1 MFFLFPARP
10 SRNCL
15 TVFLCSRIYPVEAV
29 VNDRS
34 HLLLWRSSSIVDEVM
49 ILQEPCFLA
58 LKATDNYRYDS
69 IDFVVCPGFVRSV
82 KTLQTTF
89 LLWKMFIQLVP
100 GQRLGGKIRV
110 LSIGVEPTT
119 FWLLVKPFSFT
130 QSYRRLDGA
139 KATKL
144 GSCHKHPA
152 YC

>member
-1 MFFLFPARP
+1 MYYSGHEMFFLFPARP

-15 TVFLCSRIYPVEAV
+15 TVFLYSRIYEVEGV

-89 LLWKMFIQLVP
+89 SLWKMLIQSVP
-100 GQRLGGKIRV
+100 GQAARRKNPRTLNSSR
-110 LSIGVEPTT
+110 TYD
-119 FWLLVKPFSFT
+119 LLVTSPAVLFHLKLQET
-130 QSYRRLDGA
+130 RR
-139 KATKL
+139 
-144 GSCHKHPA
+144 S
-152 YC
+152 

>member
-1 MFFLFPARP
+1 MYYSGHEMFFLFPTRP

-15 TVFLCSRIYPVEAV
+15 TVFLYSRIYPVEGV

-89 LLWKMFIQLVP
+89 LLWKMFIQSVP
-100 GQRLGGKIRV
+100 GQAARRKNPRTLNR
-110 LSIGVEPTT
+110 SRTYD
-119 FWLLVKPFSFT
+119 LLVTSPAILFHLKLQET
-130 QSYRRLDGA
+130 RR
-139 KATKL
+139 
-144 GSCHKHPA
+144 S
-152 YC
+152 

>member
-1 MFFLFPARP
+1 MYYSGHEMFFLFPTRP

-15 TVFLCSRIYPVEAV
+15 TVFLYSRIYPVEGV

-34 HLLLWRSSSIVDEVM
+34 RLLLWRSSSIVDEVM

-100 GQRLGGKIRV
+100 GQAARRKNPRTLNR
-110 LSIGVEPTT
+110 SRTYD
-119 FWLLVKPFSFT
+119 LLVTSPAILFHLKLKET
-130 QSYRRLDGA
+130 RR
-139 KATKL
+139 
-144 GSCHKHPA
+144 S
-152 YC
+152 

>member
-1 MFFLFPARP
+1 MYYSGHEMFFLFPTRP

-15 TVFLCSRIYPVEAV
+15 TVFLYSRIYAVEGV

-100 GQRLGGKIRV
+100 GQAARRKKPRTLNR
-110 LSIGVEPTT
+110 SRTYD
-119 FWLLVKPFSFT
+119 LLVTSPAILFHSKLQET
-130 QSYRRLDGA
+130 RR
-139 KATKL
+139 
-144 GSCHKHPA
+144 S
-152 YC
+152 

>member
-1 MFFLFPARP
+1 MYYSGHEMFFLFPTRP

-15 TVFLCSRIYPVEAV
+15 TVFLYSRIYPVEGV

-34 HLLLWRSSSIVDEVM
+34 HLLLWRCSSIVDEVM
-49 ILQEPCFLA
+49 ILQEHCFLA

-100 GQRLGGKIRV
+100 GQAARRKNPRTLNR
-110 LSIGVEPTT
+110 SRTYD
-119 FWLLVKPFSFT
+119 LLVTSPAILFHLKLQET
-130 QSYRRLDGA
+130 RR
-139 KATKL
+139 
-144 GSCHKHPA
+144 S
-152 YC
+152 

>member
-1 MFFLFPARP
+1 MYYSGHEMFFLFPTRP

-100 GQRLGGKIRV
+100 GQAARRKNPRTLNR
-110 LSIGVEPTT
+110 SRTYD
-119 FWLLVKPFSFT
+119 LLVTSPAILFHLKLQET
-130 QSYRRLDGA
+130 RR
-139 KATKL
+139 
-144 GSCHKHPA
+144 S
-152 YC
+152 

>member
-1 MFFLFPARP
+1 MYYSGHEMFFLFPTRP

-15 TVFLCSRIYPVEAV
+15 TVFLYSRIYPVEGV

-34 HLLLWRSSSIVDEVM
+34 HLLLWRSSSVVDEVM

-100 GQRLGGKIRV
+100 GQAARRKNPRTLNR
-110 LSIGVEPTT
+110 SRTYD
-119 FWLLVKPFSFT
+119 LLVTSPAILFHSKLQET
-130 QSYRRLDGA
+130 RRN
-139 KATKL
+139 
-144 GSCHKHPA
+144 
-152 YC
+152 

>member
-1 MFFLFPARP
+1 MYYSGHEMFFLFPARP

-15 TVFLCSRIYPVEAV
+15 TVFLYSRIYAVEGV

-89 LLWKMFIQLVP
+89 SLWKMLIQSVP
-100 GQRLGGKIRV
+100 GQAARRKNPRTLNSSR
-110 LSIGVEPTT
+110 TYD
-119 FWLLVKPFSFT
+119 LLVTSPAVLFHLKLQET
-130 QSYRRLDGA
+130 RR
-139 KATKL
+139 
-144 GSCHKHPA
+144 S
-152 YC
+152 

>member
-1 MFFLFPARP
+1 MYYSGHEMFFLFPTRP

-15 TVFLCSRIYPVEAV
+15 TVFLYSRIYPVEGV

-89 LLWKMFIQLVP
+89 LLWKMFIQSVT
-100 GQRLGGKIRV
+100 GQAARRKNPRTLNR
-110 LSIGVEPTT
+110 SRTYD
-119 FWLLVKPFSFT
+119 LLVTSPAILFHLKLQET
-130 QSYRRLDGA
+130 RR
-139 KATKL
+139 
-144 GSCHKHPA
+144 S
-152 YC
+152 

>member
-1 MFFLFPARP
+1 MYYSGHEMFFLFPTRP

-15 TVFLCSRIYPVEAV
+15 TVFLYSRIYPVEGV

-34 HLLLWRSSSIVDEVM
+34 HLLLWRSSSIVDEVV

-100 GQRLGGKIRV
+100 GQAARRKNPRTLNR
-110 LSIGVEPTT
+110 SRTYD
-119 FWLLVKPFSFT
+119 LLVTSPAILFHLKLQET
-130 QSYRRLDGA
+130 RR
-139 KATKL
+139 
-144 GSCHKHPA
+144 S
-152 YC
+152 

>member
-1 MFFLFPARP
+1 MYYCGHEMFLLFPTRP

-15 TVFLCSRIYPVEAV
+15 TVFLYSRIYPVEGV

-69 IDFVVCPGFVRSV
+69 IDFVVCPGFVRPV

-89 LLWKMFIQLVP
+89 LLWKMFIQSVP
-100 GQRLGGKIRV
+100 GQAARRKNPRTLNR
-110 LSIGVEPTT
+110 SRTYD
-119 FWLLVKPFSFT
+119 LLVTSPAILFHSKLQET
-130 QSYRRLDGA
+130 RRN
-139 KATKL
+139 
-144 GSCHKHPA
+144 
-152 YC
+152 

>member
-1 MFFLFPARP
+1 MYYSGHEMFFLFPTRP

-15 TVFLCSRIYPVEAV
+15 TVFLYSRIYPVEGV

-89 LLWKMFIQLVP
+89 LLWKMFFQLVP
-100 GQRLGGKIRV
+100 GQAARRKNPRTLNR
-110 LSIGVEPTT
+110 SRTYD
-119 FWLLVKPFSFT
+119 LLVTSPAILFHLKLQET
-130 QSYRRLDGA
+130 RR
-139 KATKL
+139 
-144 GSCHKHPA
+144 S
-152 YC
+152 

>member
-1 MFFLFPARP
+1 MYYSGHEMFFLFPTRP

-15 TVFLCSRIYPVEAV
+15 TVFLYSRIYPVEGV

-34 HLLLWRSSSIVDEVM
+34 HLLLWRSSSVVDEVM

-100 GQRLGGKIRV
+100 GQAARRKNPRTLNR
-110 LSIGVEPTT
+110 SRTYD
-119 FWLLVKPFSFT
+119 LLVTSPAILFHLKLQET
-130 QSYRRLDGA
+130 RR
-139 KATKL
+139 
-144 GSCHKHPA
+144 S
-152 YC
+152 

>member
-1 MFFLFPARP
+1 MYYSGHEMFFLFPTRP

-15 TVFLCSRIYPVEAV
+15 TVFLYSRIYPVEGV

-89 LLWKMFIQLVP
+89 LLWKMFIHLVP
-100 GQRLGGKIRV
+100 GQAARRKNPRTLNR
-110 LSIGVEPTT
+110 SRTYD
-119 FWLLVKPFSFT
+119 LLVTSPAILFHLKLQET
-130 QSYRRLDGA
+130 RR
-139 KATKL
+139 
-144 GSCHKHPA
+144 S
-152 YC
+152 

>member
-1 MFFLFPARP
+1 MYYSGHEMFFLFPTRP

-15 TVFLCSRIYPVEAV
+15 TVFLYSRIYPVEGV

-89 LLWKMFIQLVP
+89 LLWKIFIQLVP
-100 GQRLGGKIRV
+100 GQAARRKNPRTLNR
-110 LSIGVEPTT
+110 SRTYD
-119 FWLLVKPFSFT
+119 LLVTSPAILFHLKLQET
-130 QSYRRLDGA
+130 RR
-139 KATKL
+139 
-144 GSCHKHPA
+144 S
-152 YC
+152 

>member
-1 MFFLFPARP
+1 MYYSGHEMFFLFPTRP

-15 TVFLCSRIYPVEAV
+15 TVFLYSRIYPVEGV

-89 LLWKMFIQLVP
+89 LLWKMFIQLVS
-100 GQRLGGKIRV
+100 GQAARRKNPRTLNR
-110 LSIGVEPTT
+110 SRTYD
-119 FWLLVKPFSFT
+119 LLVTSPAILFHLKLQET
-130 QSYRRLDGA
+130 RR
-139 KATKL
+139 
-144 GSCHKHPA
+144 S
-152 YC
+152 

>member
-1 MFFLFPARP
+1 MYYSGHEMFFLFPARP

-15 TVFLCSRIYPVEAV
+15 TVFLYSRIYTVEGV

-49 ILQEPCFLA
+49 ILQEPSFLA

-89 LLWKMFIQLVP
+89 LLWKMFIQSVP
-100 GQRLGGKIRV
+100 GQAA
-110 LSIGVEPTT
+110 
-119 FWLLVKPFSFT
+119 
-130 QSYRRLDGA
+130 RR
-139 KATKL
+139 
-144 GSCHKHPA
+144 KHPRTLNRSRTYDLLFTSPA
-152 YC
+152 ILFHLKLQETRRS

>member
-1 MFFLFPARP
+1 MYYSGHEMFFLFPTRP

-15 TVFLCSRIYPVEAV
+15 TVFLYSRIYPVEGV

-34 HLLLWRSSSIVDEVM
+34 HLLLWRSSSIVDEVV

-100 GQRLGGKIRV
+100 GQAARRKNPRTLNR
-110 LSIGVEPTT
+110 SRTYD
-119 FWLLVKPFSFT
+119 LLVTSPAILFHLKLKET
-130 QSYRRLDGA
+130 RR
-139 KATKL
+139 
-144 GSCHKHPA
+144 S
-152 YC
+152 

>member
-1 MFFLFPARP
+1 MYYSGHEMFFLFPTRP

-15 TVFLCSRIYPVEAV
+15 TVFLYSRIYPVEGV

-34 HLLLWRSSSIVDEVM
+34 HLLLWRSSSVVDEVM

-100 GQRLGGKIRV
+100 GQAARRKNPRTLNR
-110 LSIGVEPTT
+110 SRTYD
-119 FWLLVKPFSFT
+119 LLVTSPAILFHSKLQET
-130 QSYRRLDGA
+130 RR
-139 KATKL
+139 
-144 GSCHKHPA
+144 S
-152 YC
+152 

>member
-1 MFFLFPARP
+1 MYYSGHEMFFLFPTRP

-15 TVFLCSRIYPVEAV
+15 TVFLYSRIYPVEGV

-100 GQRLGGKIRV
+100 GQAARRKNPRTLNR
-110 LSIGVEPTT
+110 SRTYD
-119 FWLLVKPFSFT
+119 LLVTSPAILFHLKLQET
-130 QSYRRLDGA
+130 RR
-139 KATKL
+139 
-144 GSCHKHPA
+144 S
-152 YC
+152 

>member
-1 MFFLFPARP
+1 MYYSGHEMFFLFPTRP

-15 TVFLCSRIYPVEAV
+15 TVFLYSRIYAVEGV

-100 GQRLGGKIRV
+100 GQAARRKNPRTLNR
-110 LSIGVEPTT
+110 SRTYD
-119 FWLLVKPFSFT
+119 LLVTSPAILFHSKLQET
-130 QSYRRLDGA
+130 RR
-139 KATKL
+139 
-144 GSCHKHPA
+144 S
-152 YC
+152 

>member
-1 MFFLFPARP
+1 MYYSGLEMFFLFPTRP

-15 TVFLCSRIYPVEAV
+15 TVFLYSRIYPVEGV

-34 HLLLWRSSSIVDEVM
+34 HLLLWRSSSIVDEVV

-100 GQRLGGKIRV
+100 GQAARRKNPRTLNR
-110 LSIGVEPTT
+110 SRTYD
-119 FWLLVKPFSFT
+119 LLVTSPAILFHLKLKET
-130 QSYRRLDGA
+130 RR
-139 KATKL
+139 
-144 GSCHKHPA
+144 S
-152 YC
+152 

>member
-1 MFFLFPARP
+1 MYYSGHEMFFLFPTRP

-15 TVFLCSRIYPVEAV
+15 TVFLYSRIYPVEGV

-100 GQRLGGKIRV
+100 GQAARRKNPRTLNR
-110 LSIGVEPTT
+110 SRTYD
-119 FWLLVKPFSFT
+119 LLVTSPAILFHSKLQET
-130 QSYRRLDGA
+130 RR
-139 KATKL
+139 
-144 GSCHKHPA
+144 S
-152 YC
+152 

>member
-1 MFFLFPARP
+1 MYYFGHEMFFLFPTRP

-15 TVFLCSRIYPVEAV
+15 TVFLYSRIYPVEGV

-58 LKATDNYRYDS
+58 LKATDNHRYDS
-69 IDFVVCPGFVRSV
+69 TDFVVCPGFVRSV

-100 GQRLGGKIRV
+100 GQAARRKNPRTLNR
-110 LSIGVEPTT
+110 SRTYD
-119 FWLLVKPFSFT
+119 LLVTSPAILFHLKLQET
-130 QSYRRLDGA
+130 RR
-139 KATKL
+139 
-144 GSCHKHPA
+144 S
-152 YC
+152 

>member
-1 MFFLFPARP
+1 MYYSCHEMFFLFPARP

-15 TVFLCSRIYPVEAV
+15 TVFLCSRIYPVEGV

-100 GQRLGGKIRV
+100 GQAARRKNPRTLNR
-110 LSIGVEPTT
+110 SRTYD
-119 FWLLVKPFSFT
+119 LLVTSPAILFHSKLQET
-130 QSYRRLDGA
+130 RR
-139 KATKL
+139 
-144 GSCHKHPA
+144 S
-152 YC
+152 

>member
-1 MFFLFPARP
+1 MYYSGHEMFFLFPARP

-15 TVFLCSRIYPVEAV
+15 TVFLYSRIYAVEGV

-89 LLWKMFIQLVP
+89 LLWKMFIQSVT
-100 GQRLGGKIRV
+100 GQAARRKNPRTLNR
-110 LSIGVEPTT
+110 SRTYD
-119 FWLLVKPFSFT
+119 LLVTSPAILFHLKLQET
-130 QSYRRLDGA
+130 RR
-139 KATKL
+139 
-144 GSCHKHPA
+144 S
-152 YC
+152 

>member
-1 MFFLFPARP
+1 MYYSGHEMFFLFPTRP

-15 TVFLCSRIYPVEAV
+15 TVFLYSRIYPVEGV

-100 GQRLGGKIRV
+100 GQAARRKNPRT
-110 LSIGVEPTT
+110 LSRSRTYD
-119 FWLLVKPFSFT
+119 LLVTSPAILFHSKLQET
-130 QSYRRLDGA
+130 RR
-139 KATKL
+139 
-144 GSCHKHPA
+144 S
-152 YC
+152 